1 MKPVPVIAIFDVGKI
16 NKKLMFFD
24 ERYKLVYEENI
35 KLPETKDEDGFP
47 CEDIQALTN
56 WVWESFWR
64 ISSLSDYEVKAI
76 NFSAYGASF
85 VHLDDYYEPVTPL
98 YNYLKPYPE
107 ALRKQFYETYGGE
120 SKLSLETASPVLGSL
135 NSGLQLYRLK
145 YEKPDLFNRIKYSLH
160 LPQYISY
167 IVSSRVGTD
176 ITSVGSHTSLWNF
189 DKNDYH
195 EWVEQEGMITKFA
208 PMYNGDELI
217 SESNDTRRMPIG
229 VGLHDSSAA
238 LIPYLQCFTD
248 PFILISTGTWCIT
261 LNPFNQTPLT
271 FAELQQD
278 CLCYLSFQG
287 KPVKASRL
295 FAGYEH
301 EEQVKKLGTHF
312 NKPSDYYSYIKCDYD
327 LLDRLKRKSKI
338 QATELS
344 SEVMVKA
351 SSFSTRNLFDFSSY
365 EEAYHQLILDL
376 INQQVRSTELVLRN
390 TGVKKIFVDGG
401 FGKNPIYMH
410 LLAAAFPD
418 LKVYAACVAQA
429 TAIGAAVAIHTYWN
443 NNPLPE
449 DLIELTYYPA
459 TRDTNVYENNLMNS

>member
-1 MKPVPVIAIFDVGKI
+1 MQPIPVIAIFDVGKI
-16 NKKLMFFD
+16 NKKLMFFN
-24 ERYKLVYEENI
+24 EQYKLVYEENM

-56 WVWESFWR
+56 WVWETFWR
-64 ISSLSDYEVKAI
+64 ISSLTDFEVRAM

-107 ALRKQFYETYGGE
+107 ALQKQFYETYGGE
-120 SKLSLETASPVLGSL
+120 CKIALETASPVLGSL
-135 NSGLQLYRLK
+135 NSGLQLYRIK

-176 ITSVGSHTSLWNF
+176 ITSVGSHTSLWDF
-189 DKNDYH
+189 QKNNYH
-195 EWVEQEGMITKFA
+195 DWVEQEGMDTKFA
-208 PMYNGDELI
+208 PMFHGNELI

-238 LIPYLQCFTD
+238 LIPYLQSFTD
-248 PFILISTGTWCIT
+248 PFALISTGTWCIT
-261 LNPFNQTPLT
+261 LNPFNQSPLT
-271 FAELQQD
+271 YEELQQD

-301 EEQVKKLGTHF
+301 EEQVKRLSTHF
-312 NKPSDYYSYIKCDYD
+312 NKPADYYSYIKCDD
-327 LLDRLKRKSKI
+327 ELVANLKKSRKT
-338 QATELS
+338 ADDDLS
-344 SEVMVKA
+344 SDVMVKA
-351 SSFSTRNLFDFSSY
+351 SSFPKRDLFDFSSY
-365 EEAYHQLILDL
+365 EEAYHQLIFDL
-376 INQQVRSTELVLRN
+376 INQQVKSTQLVLRG
-390 TGVKKIFVDGG
+390 TEVKKIFVDGG
-401 FGKNPIYMH
+401 FGKNPIYMQ

-418 LKVYAACVAQA
+418 MEVYAANVAQA
-429 TAIGAAVAIHTYWN
+429 TAIGAAVAIHPYWN
-443 NNPLPE
+443 SNPLPE
-449 DLIELTYYPA
+449 DLIELTYYPS
-459 TRDTNVYENNLMNS
+459 RDSSVYDNQLVSS